1 MMQREW
7 GWGADGSQMDTDGM
21 GTVVRCMGMEKI
33 YWGWG
38 GNGG

>member
-1 MMQREW
+1 V
-7 GWGADGSQMDTDGM
+7 

-38 GNGG
+38 GDGADFH